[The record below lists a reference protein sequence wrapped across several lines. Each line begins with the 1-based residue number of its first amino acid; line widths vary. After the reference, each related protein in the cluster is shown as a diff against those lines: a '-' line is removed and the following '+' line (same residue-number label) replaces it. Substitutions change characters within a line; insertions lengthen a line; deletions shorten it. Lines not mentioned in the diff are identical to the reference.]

1 MKKIDRIAA
10 ELMEMINLEKLPK
23 GAPLPSANKI
33 ARDFNVSYVTA
44 YKAVSKLVENNSV
57 YRIDGKGTF
66 VKSDKTKAKTIGIL
80 WQKPDDIEKARNSFI
95 FKGILL
101 GLNKKAGE
109 KRMNVRN
116 IFLNNHIADD
126 FGEID
131 CLVSNPGIWSEKN
144 NVGILKKIHCP
155 HLCLSLRIPPLN
167 FCSNLCVDMHGM
179 FKQALEYLNSLGY
192 HNIGFIDHRDDRDK
206 IFIETKQ
213 IQGFPNKNEWI
224 IKATGFQG
232 FQGAAEKGRELAEE
246 IFKNH
251 PEMDAAV
258 SISDH
263 VAFGIYQKA
272 LEMKKR
278 FAVIGTD
285 NVEGSGFMSPF
296 GEPVLTCVAPS
307 YWEIGERAV
316 EILENPGANPNGE
329 FFNLRIP
336 AKLVKR
342 KSCGE

>member
-1 MKKIDRIAA
+1 MKKVDLIAA
-10 ELMEMINLEKLPK
+10 KIQEIIYREKLQK

-66 VKSDKTKAKTIGIL
+66 VRGNQGKAKTIGIL
-80 WQKPDDIEKARNSFI
+80 WREPNDIEAARNSFI

-101 GLNKKAGE
+101 GLNMKAGE

-116 IFLNNHIADD
+116 IFLNDNIDDD
-126 FGEID
+126 FREVD
-131 CLVSNPGIWSEKN
+131 CLVSSPGIWEEKN
-144 NVGILKKIHCP
+144 KASILKKITCP
-155 HLCLSLRIPPLN
+155 HLCLSLRIPPVS
-167 FCSNLCVDMHGM
+167 FCNNLCVDMHGM
-179 FKQALEYLNSLGY
+179 FKQAIEYLNSLGY
-192 HNIGFIDHRDDRDK
+192 RNIGFIDHRNDRKD
-206 IFIETKQ
+206 IFIETKK
-213 IQGFPNKNEWI
+213 ILGAPYPEKWI
-224 IKATGFQG
+224 IKASGFDG
-232 FQGAAEKGRELAEE
+232 FQGATEKGKELAEE
-246 IFKNH
+246 IFEKY
-251 PEMDAAV
+251 PDMEAAV

-263 VAFGIYQKA
+263 VAFGVYQKTRQ
-272 LEMKKR
+272 MKKR

-296 GEPVLTCVAPS
+296 GEPVLTCSAPS
-307 YWEIGERAV
+307 YSDIGERAV
-316 EILENPGANPNGE
+316 EVLENLGTNPNGE
-329 FFNLRIP
+329 FFDLHVQ